1 MPDRLPMETGV
12 ARSPLL
18 RLLMLVTLVVIAVA
32 LWYLTSYRLRGDGEV
47 RWFAPEA
54 SCDLHAGACAAT
66 LGQGLRLTLEAGVA
80 GRIRA
85 LETLPLAVNL
95 EGLAAEAA
103 WVEFVGRD
111 MDMGLYRFPL
121 APGADGVFRGE
132 GQVAICTESVMP
144 WRARVVVET
153 PRGRLG
159 SWFDF
164 DVERHTP

>member
-12 ARSPLL
+12 SRSPLL

-32 LWYLTSYRLRGDGEV
+32 LWYLTSHRLRGDGEV
-47 RWFAPEA
+47 HWFAPEA
-54 SCDLHAGACAAT
+54 SCDLHAGACTAT
-66 LGQGLRLTLEAGVA
+66 LDHGARLTLAADVA
-80 GRIRA
+80 GRIQA
-85 LETLPLAVNL
+85 LEVLPLTVNL
-95 EGLAAEAA
+95 EGLEAESVR
-103 WVEFVGRD
+103 VEFVGRD

-121 APGADGVFRGE
+121 APGADGAFRGE
-132 GQVAICTESVMP
+132 GQVAICTDSVMP

-153 PRGRLG
+153 SRGSLG